1 MFKFRTSNC
10 CFHYKLKKV
19 FLKMKNENNNKI
31 QSKNH
36 NVFFFLFLFLA
47 EVRTIMLIVKS
58 RAYIKIKFIPV
69 EFKQSM
75 KHL

>member
-1 MFKFRTSNC
+1 
-10 CFHYKLKKV
+10 
-19 FLKMKNENNNKI
+19 MKNENNNKI

-36 NVFFFLFLFLA
+36 NVFFFLFLA

>member
-1 MFKFRTSNC
+1 MKTILKYRVRTI
-10 CFHYKLKKV
+10 
-19 FLKMKNENNNKI
+19 M
-31 QSKNH
+31 
-36 NVFFFLFLFLA
+36 FFLA
-47 EVRTIMLIVKS
+47 KVRTIMLIVKS

>member
-1 MFKFRTSNC
+1 
-10 CFHYKLKKV
+10 
-19 FLKMKNENNNKI
+19 MKNENNNKI

-36 NVFFFLFLFLA
+36 NVFFFFLFLA
-47 EVRTIMLIVKS
+47 EVITIMLIVKS

>member
-19 FLKMKNENNNKI
+19 FLKMKNENNTKI

-36 NVFFFLFLFLA
+36 NFFFLFLA